1 MEIKWLMYLDHQTYD
16 PKRHAFPVDEK
27 TYGDWSL
34 CGRGSGSS
42 KVEGDH
48 PLCGKCKAILEKHS
62 ESKLEMKRM
71 SQVGEAELHEGHGL

>member
-42 KVEGDH
+42 KAEGDQ
-48 PLCGKCKAILEKHS
+48 PLCGKCQAILNHYS
-62 ESKLEMKRM
+62 ESKLVMKRM
-71 SQVGEAELHEGHGL
+71 VQAGEADLYEGQGL